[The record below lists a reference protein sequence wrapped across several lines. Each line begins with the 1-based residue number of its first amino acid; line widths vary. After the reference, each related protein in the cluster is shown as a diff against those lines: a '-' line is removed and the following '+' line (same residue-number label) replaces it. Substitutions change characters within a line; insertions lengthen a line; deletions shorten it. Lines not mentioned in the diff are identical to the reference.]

1 MWRTL
6 IVDDEQPAVKSI
18 RKLFLK
24 AGIPFEIIGE
34 AENGE
39 VGLQMIRELQPDVV
53 VTDINMPVMDGVKL
67 LQITREEGFD
77 CRFVML
83 TALSEF
89 EYARQA
95 LVFGASDYILKL
107 SLDLQGLKQTMGK
120 VQAELERMVKMKKA
134 DKWFPEKQQT
144 GPTDHVEMNK
154 IIAYIEEHYAE
165 DISLKSMSELIRM
178 DASYISDL
186 FKKRQGKR

>member
-24 AGIPFEIIGE
+24 AEIPFEIIGE

-67 LQITREEGFD
+67 LQIAREEGFD

-95 LVFGASDYILKL
+95 LVL
-107 SLDLQGLKQTMGK
+107 GLRTT
-120 VQAELERMVKMKKA
+120 
-134 DKWFPEKQQT
+134 F
-144 GPTDHVEMNK
+144 
-154 IIAYIEEHYAE
+154 
-165 DISLKSMSELIRM
+165 
-178 DASYISDL
+178 
-186 FKKRQGKR
+186 

>member
-67 LQITREEGFD
+67 LQIAREEGFD

-107 SLDLQGLKQTMGK
+107 SLDLK
-120 VQAELERMVKMKKA
+120 V
-134 DKWFPEKQQT
+134 
-144 GPTDHVEMNK
+144 
-154 IIAYIEEHYAE
+154 
-165 DISLKSMSELIRM
+165 
-178 DASYISDL
+178 
-186 FKKRQGKR
+186 

>member
-53 VTDINMPVMDGVKL
+53 VTDINM
-67 LQITREEGFD
+67 R
-77 CRFVML
+77 
-83 TALSEF
+83 
-89 EYARQA
+89 
-95 LVFGASDYILKL
+95 
-107 SLDLQGLKQTMGK
+107 
-120 VQAELERMVKMKKA
+120 
-134 DKWFPEKQQT
+134 
-144 GPTDHVEMNK
+144 
-154 IIAYIEEHYAE
+154 
-165 DISLKSMSELIRM
+165 
-178 DASYISDL
+178 
-186 FKKRQGKR
+186 